1 MECSEK
7 VAVYSVFFNTSLVI
21 LKYFFAQFSG
31 SLAIMADAIHSLTD
45 VIASLAILV
54 GIKISKRQ
62 SKQFPYGLY
71 KVENLVSLAM
81 SILIIWVGFEIIKIA
96 FGRECQIKT
105 TQLPLTLFGI
115 FLIIIFT
122 FLFSK
127 YEYNIGKR
135 LNSPSLISD
144 AQHIKADMLSTVA
157 VFAGLIGEY
166 LNVHLDRTVAFLV
179 ALFVIKAGGKIFIES
194 IKILL
199 EASLDASTLE
209 KVKNIVLSH
218 PAVKEIKEI
227 RGRSSGRYKF
237 IELILILK
245 VSEFKKAHSV
255 TEEIEKK
262 IKEEILGVDHV
273 LIHYEP
279 LERDYTIYTVP
290 LAEDKISISEHFGNA
305 PYFCF
310 IKTDLKNKKIIE
322 EKIEKNPYFTQNKG
336 KGIKVA
342 KWLLKKDI
350 DVLITR
356 QDLSEKGPFFV
367 LDKAGIE
374 IELNNCYDL
383 FSLKEKKCLKS

>member
-127 YEYNIGKR
+127 YEYNVGER

-144 AQHIKADMLSTVA
+144 AQHIKADMLSTVV

-279 LERDYTIYTVP
+279 LERD
-290 LAEDKISISEHFGNA
+290 
-305 PYFCF
+305 
-310 IKTDLKNKKIIE
+310 
-322 EKIEKNPYFTQNKG
+322 
-336 KGIKVA
+336 
-342 KWLLKKDI
+342 
-350 DVLITR
+350 
-356 QDLSEKGPFFV
+356 
-367 LDKAGIE
+367 
-374 IELNNCYDL
+374 
-383 FSLKEKKCLKS
+383 

>member
-179 ALFVIKAGGKIFIES
+179 ALFVIKAGVKIFIES

>member
-166 LNVHLDRTVAFLV
+166 LNIHLDRTVAFLV
-179 ALFVIKAGGKIFIES
+179 ALFVIKAGVKIFIES

-279 LERDYTIYTVP
+279 LERD
-290 LAEDKISISEHFGNA
+290 
-305 PYFCF
+305 
-310 IKTDLKNKKIIE
+310 
-322 EKIEKNPYFTQNKG
+322 
-336 KGIKVA
+336 
-342 KWLLKKDI
+342 
-350 DVLITR
+350 
-356 QDLSEKGPFFV
+356 
-367 LDKAGIE
+367 
-374 IELNNCYDL
+374 
-383 FSLKEKKCLKS
+383 

>member
-7 VAVYSVFFNTSLVI
+7 VAVYSVFFNSSLVI

-166 LNVHLDRTVAFLV
+166 LNIHLDRTVAFLV

-199 EASLDASTLE
+199 EASLDTSTLE

-262 IKEEILGVDHV
+262 IKEEIWGVDHV

-279 LERDYTIYTVP
+279 LE
-290 LAEDKISISEHFGNA
+290 
-305 PYFCF
+305 
-310 IKTDLKNKKIIE
+310 
-322 EKIEKNPYFTQNKG
+322 
-336 KGIKVA
+336 
-342 KWLLKKDI
+342 KD
-350 DVLITR
+350 
-356 QDLSEKGPFFV
+356 
-367 LDKAGIE
+367 
-374 IELNNCYDL
+374 
-383 FSLKEKKCLKS
+383 

>member
-1 MECSEK
+1 VECSEK
-7 VAVYSVFFNTSLVI
+7 VAVYSVFFNSSLVI

-166 LNVHLDRTVAFLV
+166 LNIHLDRTVAFLV

-199 EASLDASTLE
+199 EASLDTSTLE

-262 IKEEILGVDHV
+262 IKEEIWGVDHV

-279 LERDYTIYTVP
+279 LE
-290 LAEDKISISEHFGNA
+290 
-305 PYFCF
+305 
-310 IKTDLKNKKIIE
+310 
-322 EKIEKNPYFTQNKG
+322 
-336 KGIKVA
+336 
-342 KWLLKKDI
+342 KD
-350 DVLITR
+350 
-356 QDLSEKGPFFV
+356 
-367 LDKAGIE
+367 
-374 IELNNCYDL
+374 
-383 FSLKEKKCLKS
+383 